1 MHFLR
6 EGDHSLT
13 QIHSFDG
20 IIVIFSLA
28 AARCPL
34 VRRAKHTNQS
44 EAADVGNRDRGKI
57 WKSAQMG
64 IKIVKGRE
72 GGGLDT

>member
-1 MHFLR
+1 MHFLH

-13 QIHSFDG
+13 NIHFFDG
-20 IIVIFSLA
+20 IIVIFSPA
-28 AARCPL
+28 AARCPPM
-34 VRRAKHTNQS
+34 RRVKHTNQS

-57 WKSAQMG
+57 WKSAQME